1 MMKYSVVAVLTI
13 SFLAILLTLLNA
25 KEPQMPDMNK
35 SLEPEK
41 EAKITEVM
49 SLPAKEAFKQL
60 KSIDFIVEEDLLNKA
75 IFKTFRHR
83 KTEGINLALK
93 FLELPLL
100 EMHEGKLIADRT
112 ADFYVAKK
120 ILEVFPSESVGKL
133 LMLYKEGDA
142 ITKGNIIRASG
153 QIAGGKRI
161 KNLLIKALDDK
172 TFCEEENPEM
182 DGPPMRI
189 CDVAY
194 NQLILRYSIE
204 DLQRAIGNIDTL
216 ENRDYYINLLK
227 KRLKAEN

>member
-13 SFLAILLTLLNA
+13 SFLAVQLASVNA
-25 KEPQMPDMNK
+25 TEPQRPDVLK
-35 SLEPEK
+35 VLDSEK
-41 EAKITEVM
+41 EARITEVM

-83 KTEGINLALK
+83 KREGINLALK
-93 FLELPLL
+93 SLELPLL

-120 ILEVFPSESVGKL
+120 ILEVFPSESVSEL
-133 LMLYKEGDA
+133 LMLYKKGNP

-153 QIAGGKRI
+153 QIAGGERI
-161 KNLLIKALDDK
+161 KNLLIKALYDR
-172 TFCEEENPEM
+172 TFCEKENPEM

-216 ENRDYYINLLK
+216 ENRDYYISLLK
-227 KRLKAEN
+227 KRLNAEN